1 MKKVIIFSLLLLC
14 LLVAPCS
21 AWQFSFEG
29 HPDDLDPDENINQ
42 GTANPD
48 YAFPV
53 GAYGNHMLRCA
64 IGITT
69 GTKSFYINEEFGDYL
84 EFTSGTVNVIQ
95 YPGTQYI
102 GLKLYDAANNVVF
115 QDTNMASYATPQ
127 YATTYAHINFKIND
141 PGTGIDCYV
150 NGVLKDST
158 AWTISQHATI
168 TKIEIL
174 YSNVNNIWDGYA
186 YFDDFRSEP
195 SLISCDPSAS
205 WTDSNQYFRVSHP
218 TYLFTTWNVKAI
230 SPSGEILQTYSNV
243 GAISEFALSTA
254 LLNFSGSYDL
264 NLYAYESQFGNT
276 YLYDTRSFQFSRPS
290 TNFIT
295 CPDSATAGKSLKV
308 SWEMNPYMSGCSLIC
323 DPPGTNNLDSYV
335 VTFANG
341 THYFAIPS
349 DTLSGTAL
357 IALKSPTGATL
368 AYKIIDVVGVGA
380 ASSIE
385 LDKDTYLNTDKISIF
400 YDALPLNTDI
410 LLQGSLNGVITI
422 EQSWIKTGSGIL
434 SYQLPG
440 DNLTYLSVIAAN
452 EGELLAEDHAR
463 VAYGED
469 YVLYGSVYDSFTQT
483 PIEGAEVN
491 LQGVIVY
498 SDGAGRYSIPTSPGS
513 KSLTVNT
520 EGYNTHYETVAL
532 TQVTTLKNIYLVPL
546 SESTGETGLIYGAC
560 SDYETGQSIETAYI
574 QISNTTGVTFSA
586 LGRSSTGAYIFE
598 DLPNGSTWTL
608 KASKTGYDNY
618 QQQITVNGSTFQL
631 IRLVSQ
637 DYGGSTP
644 SEDDDGDSTDSS
656 TDDRPSRVAAKDS
669 LTWLEETMPG
679 LVKLAV
685 LVFML
690 ALVGWR
696 F

>member
-1 MKKVIIFSLLLLC
+1 M
-14 LLVAPCS
+14 
-21 AWQFSFEG
+21 
-29 HPDDLDPDENINQ
+29 
-42 GTANPD
+42 
-48 YAFPV
+48 
-53 GAYGNHMLRCA
+53 
-64 IGITT
+64 
-69 GTKSFYINEEFGDYL
+69 
-84 EFTSGTVNVIQ
+84 
-95 YPGTQYI
+95 
-102 GLKLYDAANNVVF
+102 
-115 QDTNMASYATPQ
+115 
-127 YATTYAHINFKIND
+127 
-141 PGTGIDCYV
+141 
-150 NGVLKDST
+150 
-158 AWTISQHATI
+158 
-168 TKIEIL
+168 
-174 YSNVNNIWDGYA
+174 
-186 YFDDFRSEP
+186 
-195 SLISCDPSAS
+195 
-205 WTDSNQYFRVSHP
+205 
-218 TYLFTTWNVKAI
+218 
-230 SPSGEILQTYSNV
+230 
-243 GAISEFALSTA
+243 
-254 LLNFSGSYDL
+254 
-264 NLYAYESQFGNT
+264 
-276 YLYDTRSFQFSRPS
+276 
-290 TNFIT
+290 
-295 CPDSATAGKSLKV
+295 
-308 SWEMNPYMSGCSLIC
+308 
-323 DPPGTNNLDSYV
+323 
-335 VTFANG
+335 
-341 THYFAIPS
+341 
-349 DTLSGTAL
+349 
-357 IALKSPTGATL
+357 
-368 AYKIIDVVGVGA
+368 VGVGA
-380 ASSIE
+380 ASTIE
-385 LDKDTYLNTDKISIF
+385 LDKSTYLNTDKISIF
-400 YDALPLNTDI
+400 YDALPPSTDI
-410 LLQGSLNGVITI
+410 RLQGSLNGVITL

-469 YVLYGSVYDSFTQT
+469 YVFYGSVYDSYTQT

-520 EGYNTHYETVAL
+520 TGYNTHYETVSL

-586 LGRSSTGAYIFE
+586 LGRSVTGAYVFE
-598 DLPNGSTWTL
+598 DLPNGSVWTL

-644 SEDDDGDSTDSS
+644 PGDDDGDSTD
-656 TDDRPSRVAAKDS
+656 DRPSREAAKDS